1 MKIVGKA
8 LVNVIF
14 KDGQVMPLQVDN
26 YDYNKFATE
35 YHAFDMVEGIKHKVD
50 EIKLV
55 KFF

>member
-14 KDGQVMPLQVDN
+14 KDGQVMPMQVDN

-35 YHAFDMVEGIKHKVD
+35 YHAFENMQGIMHKID